1 LPARTIRVHLTTGAE
16 KTPEDVAG
24 EFGGALRAGDVERAV
39 ALFSREAC
47 FLTPDATVIHG
58 RPRIR
63 NFLHQ
68 LVDLAE
74 ELTIGQRTMLTAG
87 DVALGKESWSML
99 LGRGEAAVRRTS
111 RSTIVL
117 GRIEGIWKIAVVDP
131 WRS

>member
-1 LPARTIRVHLTTGAE
+1 MIQ
-16 KTPEDVAG
+16 
-24 EFGGALRAGDVERAV
+24 
-39 ALFSREAC
+39 
-47 FLTPDATVIHG
+47 G

-63 NFLHQ
+63 DFLDE

-87 DVALGKESWSML
+87 DVALGQESWSMR

-117 GRIEGIWKIAVVDP
+117 GRIEGIWRIAAVDP

>member
-1 LPARTIRVHLTTGAE
+1 MPARTIRVHPTTTAE
-16 KTPEDVAG
+16 KTPEDVAAELG
-24 EFGGALRAGDVERAV
+24 AALRAGDVERAV

-47 FLTPDATVIHG
+47 FVTPDSTVIHG

-63 NFLHQ
+63 NFLDQ

-74 ELTIGQRTMLTAG
+74 EMTIGQRTMLTAG
-87 DVALGKESWSML
+87 DVALGQESWTML

-117 GRIEGIWKIAVVDP
+117 GRIEGIWRIAVVDP
-131 WRS
+131 WRR